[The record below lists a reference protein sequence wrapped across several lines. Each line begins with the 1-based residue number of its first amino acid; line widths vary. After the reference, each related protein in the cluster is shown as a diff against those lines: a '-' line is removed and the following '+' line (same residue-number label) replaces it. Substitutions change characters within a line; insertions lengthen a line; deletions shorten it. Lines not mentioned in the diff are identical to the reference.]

1 MTLQDWDTLRSDNA
15 RIEIVKYRIL
25 VNWREKYSG
34 KFSSISKALTDMDLP
49 VHTLCQVKR
58 ERRAETDIPLEFL
71 DRIPTD
77 EILDKLAPQI
87 GQVYF
92 QLGAAIGL
100 SIGTLENIQSNNPRD
115 LAAQNREV
123 LFAWREDRTVKP
135 TIRVL
140 VQALV
145 NIGRG
150 VLCLQEV
157 LNNVDPNTLGESK
170 EVRDKGAISKK
181 KLNKCAIA

>member
-1 MTLQDWDTLRSDNA
+1 M
-15 RIEIVKYRIL
+15 EY
-25 VNWREKYSG
+25 
-34 KFSSISKALTDMDLP
+34 
-49 VHTLCQVKR
+49 
-58 ERRAETDIPLEFL
+58 LEC
-71 DRIPTD
+71 IPTD

-123 LFAWREDRTVKP
+123 LFEWREDKTVKP

-150 VLCLQEV
+150 ALCLQEV
-157 LNNVDPNTLGESK
+157 LTNVDPNTLGESEK
-170 EVRDKGAISKK
+170 VRDKGAISKK
-181 KLNKCAIA
+181 PNKCSIL